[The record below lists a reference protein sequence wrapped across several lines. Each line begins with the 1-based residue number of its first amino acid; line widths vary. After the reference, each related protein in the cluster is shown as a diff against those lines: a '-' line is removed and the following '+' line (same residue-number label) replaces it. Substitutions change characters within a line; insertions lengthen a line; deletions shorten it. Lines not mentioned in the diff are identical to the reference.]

1 MSKDVEVRV
10 LSPALTPARPATIM
24 DGMSDTP
31 LWERSNTD
39 REHFRATFDDDA
51 DAYHRTR
58 PVCPATVF
66 DDIVQT
72 ASLGPT
78 SHVLEIGPGTGQAT
92 RPLAARQI
100 AVTAVELGPAL
111 ADRAAANLAEFD
123 NVQVL
128 NTSFEAFEA
137 AGARFDAVFACNSF
151 HWIDPDV
158 RYTKAADLLRPSG
171 HLVVLSTP
179 WVVPDDADRFWW
191 DVQDDW
197 EAATEARLDPAS
209 MHPDR
214 FVLPLTGLAESGLFA
229 NAIVRRTRFDV
240 EFATED
246 YVTNL
251 RTQSGFKELVGPA
264 QRELT
269 DRIRRRIDDRG
280 GRVRAHLLAILT
292 VAQRQPR

>member
-1 MSKDVEVRV
+1 MMVDS
-10 LSPALTPARPATIM
+10 IM
-24 DGMSDTP
+24 GGMSDTP

-51 DAYHRTR
+51 DAYDRTR
-58 PVCPATVF
+58 PVCPAAVF
-66 DDIVQT
+66 DDIVEL

-92 RPLAARQI
+92 RPLAEREI

-111 ADRAAANLAEFD
+111 ADRAAANVAGYEK
-123 NVQVL
+123 VSVL
-128 NTSFEAFEA
+128 NTSFEVFDP

-158 RYTKAADLLRPSG
+158 RYAKAADLMRPTG

-179 WVVPDDADRFWW
+179 WVVPDDADPFWW

-197 EAATEARLDPAS
+197 EAATGGREDPTTK
-209 MHPDR
+209 HPDR
-214 FVLPLTGLAESGLFA
+214 FDLPLTGLAESGLFA
-229 NAIVRRTRFDV
+229 AAIIRRTRFDI
-240 EFATED
+240 EFETEA

-251 RTQSGFKELVGPA
+251 RTQSGYKELASPV
-264 QRELT
+264 QRALT
-269 DRIRRRIDDRG
+269 DRIRRRIDERG
-280 GRVRAHLLAILT
+280 GRIRAHLLAILT
-292 VAQRQPR
+292 VAQRRPR